1 MVVHVD
7 ETTPI
12 RGVLLTFFGRMKIYW
27 KTIDGGGTQEF
38 CEIEDYLD
46 DLNAANQRR
55 LDERRFERRLERMLE
70 TRLERAF
77 ERWLERRLDDVGE
90 AVRQF
95 WQMAML
101 GPRYIQ

>member
-27 KTIDGGGTQEF
+27 KTVDGGGTQEF

-46 DLNAANQRR
+46 EKVIMNLSYTSLKVNPPLNK
-55 LDERRFERRLERMLE
+55 FV
-70 TRLERAF
+70 F
-77 ERWLERRLDDVGE
+77 V
-90 AVRQF
+90 
-95 WQMAML
+95 
-101 GPRYIQ
+101 

>member
-27 KTIDGGGTQEF
+27 KTVDGGGTQEF

-46 DLNAANQRR
+46 EKVLLNLNYLQ
-55 LDERRFERRLERMLE
+55 LKVN
-70 TRLERAF
+70 AF
-77 ERWLERRLDDVGE
+77 EYRFTR
-90 AVRQF
+90 
-95 WQMAML
+95 MN
-101 GPRYIQ
+101 

>member
-27 KTIDGGGTQEF
+27 KTVDGGGTQEF

-46 DLNAANQRR
+46 EKVIMNLSYTSLKVNP
-55 LDERRFERRLERMLE
+55 FKF
-70 TRLERAF
+70 TF
-77 ERWLERRLDDVGE
+77 
-90 AVRQF
+90 
-95 WQMAML
+95 
-101 GPRYIQ
+101 I

>member
-27 KTIDGGGTQEF
+27 KIVDGGGTQEF

-46 DLNAANQRR
+46 EKVILNLNYLQ
-55 LDERRFERRLERMLE
+55 LKVGFEYRFTRMN
-70 TRLERAF
+70 
-77 ERWLERRLDDVGE
+77 
-90 AVRQF
+90 
-95 WQMAML
+95 
-101 GPRYIQ
+101 